1 MTSFLSL
8 PSSSSSSSNKLDS
21 EALATLIRQLK
32 RSPESPSRLTLPP
45 IMGVI
50 QEEDEDQE
58 GTSVVVEEVDS
69 GSNSSGT
76 SPDTPSDRSGLYD
89 IPEEDEHEEVNRALW
104 VIDEESDEQ
113 IRKETYLKHHIDDTY
128 GDENIAPSE
137 NQNLDQDNP
146 PPIDPYSPP
155 PPSPCMTHI
164 PSPTLPDNPIVPE
177 SYYPEEEEDTPSS
190 FQKVPSPLGESSS
203 DQFSD
208 AEPEQEESVVTP
220 YYDSTTN
227 MRLIPQQRRRRKTL
241 GELEQ
246 YRKFAMNK
254 AAWKS
259 YQEAEALE
267 ERRRIREREERE
279 GLWMRYSFGAGSN
292 GRSRDRWNRPD
303 LITRAQ
309 SFPPTVSRT
318 NTEPIYATLYSDPDT
333 GRDEQL
339 TSNWYID
346 GVEGEDTSQDG
357 NQVQVQHVEYVSS
370 PRSMTEGVDD
380 EEEVLSPVSEHI
392 QTPALPNDL
401 DNDNDNDN
409 DNDEPRRFFPNAT
422 QIFGLSST
430 SFPADGQSYDRSDS
444 KYEYTAESNMTVSAP
459 TYGLGLGLSGM
470 TSGQQRGPKINTRM
484 SFDQMIKYEEGKQH
498 LEEDE
503 ISLVELPIRVI
514 FRERTFEEF
523 KAAGREYTR
532 KYKEEQS
539 NEKGMGSY
547 DEMCQGE
554 KIAFQDRSTYREDLD
569 GLPIHERGRS
579 RSRIK
584 REIDM
589 GSAESCL
596 SYTSTANSSGSFPNG
611 QDDYDPN
618 YPYCHTNNEKGEAKG
633 MMYSNQPEA
642 SEAPNRSNSASPD
655 SQYSSANEQEERDI
669 DLNLNRRLTI
679 STELEDGDDEEVR
692 VVIDSRRRHSAPGK
706 LPSYLPGQYSE
717 FDESGPLNMS
727 DGFERIRSKSE
738 CSIHI

>member
-21 EALATLIRQLK
+21 QALATLIRQLK

-50 QEEDEDQE
+50 QEEDEDHE

-69 GSNSSGT
+69 GSSSNGT

-89 IPEEDEHEEVNRALW
+89 IPEEDEHEETDGALW
-104 VIDEESDEQ
+104 VIDEESDE
-113 IRKETYLKHHIDDTY
+113 
-128 GDENIAPSE
+128 NIPPSE
-137 NQNLDQDNP
+137 NQNLNQDNP
-146 PPIDPYSPP
+146 PPMDPHSPP

-164 PSPTLPDNPIVPE
+164 PSPTLPDNPIVPN
-177 SYYPEEEEDTPSS
+177 SYYPEDENDTPSTY
-190 FQKVPSPLGESSS
+190 QKVPSPLAELSSE
-203 DQFSD
+203 QFSD
-208 AEPEQEESVVTP
+208 AESEQEESVVTP
-220 YYDSTTN
+220 YYESNTS

-267 ERRRIREREERE
+267 EQRRIREREERE

-309 SFPPTVSRT
+309 SFPPTILRT
-318 NTEPIYATLYSDPDT
+318 NTEPIYATLYSDPDP

-346 GVEGEDTSQDG
+346 DVEGEDAGQDG

-380 EEEVLSPVSEHI
+380 EEDVLSPVSEHI

-401 DNDNDNDN
+401 DNDNDD
-409 DNDEPRRFFPNAT
+409 DEPRRFFPNAT
-422 QIFGLSST
+422 QIFGSSFS
-430 SFPADGQSYDRSDS
+430 SFPSNGQSYGQSDRE
-444 KYEYTAESNMTVSAP
+444 YEYTAESNITVSAP

-470 TSGQQRGPKINTRM
+470 TSDQQRGAKINTRM

-503 ISLVELPIRVI
+503 ISLVELPIRMI
-514 FRERTFEEF
+514 FPERTFEEF

-532 KYKEEQS
+532 KLKEHQS
-539 NEKGMGSY
+539 NEKDMGSHAY
-547 DEMCQGE
+547 DELCEGE
-554 KIAFQDRSTYREDLD
+554 RDDSHDRSTYREDLD
-569 GLPIHERGRS
+569 GLPIPERGRS

-589 GSAESCL
+589 ESTESYL
-596 SYTSTANSSGSFPNG
+596 SDTSTANSSGSSPND
-611 QDDYDPN
+611 QDDYDSN
-618 YPYCHTNNEKGEAKG
+618 YPYYFTNDEKEKAKG
-633 MMYSNQPEA
+633 LVYSDEPEA
-642 SEAPNRSNSASPD
+642 SEAPDRSNSTSPD
-655 SQYSSANEQEERDI
+655 SQYSTANEQEEEGDI
-669 DLNLNRRLTI
+669 ELNLDRRLTI
-679 STELEDGDDEEVR
+679 SPELQDGDDEEFR

-706 LPSYLPGQYSE
+706 LPSYLPGHFPE
-717 FDESGPLNMS
+717 FDESGPLNMG
-727 DGFERIRSKSE
+727 DGFERLRSKSE

>member
-1 MTSFLSL
+1 MTFFLSL

-69 GSNSSGT
+69 GSSSSGT

-89 IPEEDEHEEVNRALW
+89 IPEEDEHEEVDRALW
-104 VIDEESDEQ
+104 VIDEESDEK
-113 IRKETYLKHHIDDTY
+113 IREETYFNHHIDTY
-128 GDENIAPSE
+128 GDENIPPIE
-137 NQNLDQDNP
+137 NLNQDNP
-146 PPIDPYSPP
+146 PPLDPHSPP

-164 PSPTLPDNPIVPE
+164 PSPTLPDNPIVPN
-177 SYYPEEEEDTPSS
+177 SCYPEDEEATPST
-190 FQKVPSPLGESSS
+190 FQKVPSPLGELSSN
-203 DQFSD
+203 QFSD
-208 AEPEQEESVVTP
+208 AEPEQEESVITP
-220 YYDSTTN
+220 YYDSNTS

-267 ERRRIREREERE
+267 EQRRIREREERE

-309 SFPPTVSRT
+309 SFPPTASRT
-318 NTEPIYATLYSDPDT
+318 NTEPIYASLYSDPDPR
-333 GRDEQL
+333 RDEQL

-346 GVEGEDTSQDG
+346 DVEGEDAGQDG
-357 NQVQVQHVEYVSS
+357 NQILVQHVEYVSS
-370 PRSMTEGVDD
+370 PRCMTEGVDD

-401 DNDNDNDN
+401 V
-409 DNDEPRRFFPNAT
+409 NDEPRRFFPNAT
-422 QIFGLSST
+422 QIFGSS
-430 SFPADGQSYDRSDS
+430 SSSIPPNSQSYGRSDS
-444 KYEYTAESNMTVSAP
+444 EYEYTAESKMIVSTP

-470 TSGQQRGPKINTRM
+470 TSDQQRAAKINTRM

-514 FRERTFEEF
+514 FPERTFEEF
-523 KAAGREYTR
+523 KAAGREYPR
-532 KYKEEQS
+532 KYKEDRS
-539 NEKGMGSY
+539 NEKDMGSY

-554 KIAFQDRSTYREDLD
+554 KDDFQDRSTYREDLD
-569 GLPIHERGRS
+569 GLPIPERGRS

-584 REIDM
+584 REIDL
-589 GSAESCL
+589 GSTESYL

-618 YPYCHTNNEKGEAKG
+618 YPYYFTNNEKEEAKG
-633 MMYSNQPEA
+633 LMYSNEPEA
-642 SEAPNRSNSASPD
+642 SEAPNRSNSTSPD
-655 SQYSSANEQEERDI
+655 SQYSSANEQEEEGDI
-669 DLNLNRRLTI
+669 ELNLDRRLTI
-679 STELEDGDDEEVR
+679 SPELEDGDDEEVI

-706 LPSYLPGQYSE
+706 LPSYLPGQFSE

-727 DGFERIRSKSE
+727 DGPERIRSKSE

>member
-69 GSNSSGT
+69 GSSSSGT

-89 IPEEDEHEEVNRALW
+89 IPEEDEHEGVNRALW

-113 IRKETYLKHHIDDTY
+113 IRKETYFNHHIDTY
-128 GDENIAPSE
+128 GDENIPPNE
-137 NQNLDQDNP
+137 NQNPNQDNP

-177 SYYPEEEEDTPSS
+177 SYYPEDEEDTPST
-190 FQKVPSPLGESSS
+190 FQKVPSPLGELSS
-203 DQFSD
+203 DQFLD
-208 AEPEQEESVVTP
+208 AEPEQEESVITP
-220 YYDSTTN
+220 YYDSNTG

-267 ERRRIREREERE
+267 ARRRIREREERE

-292 GRSRDRWNRPD
+292 GRSRGRWNRPD

-309 SFPPTVSRT
+309 SFPPTASRT
-318 NTEPIYATLYSDPDT
+318 NTEPIYATLYSDPDP
-333 GRDEQL
+333 GKDEHL

-346 GVEGEDTSQDG
+346 DVEVEDAGQGG
-357 NQVQVQHVEYVSS
+357 NQLQVQHVEYVSS
-370 PRSMTEGVDD
+370 PRSMIEGVDY

-392 QTPALPNDL
+392 QTPALPNDF
-401 DNDNDNDN
+401 DNDN
-409 DNDEPRRFFPNAT
+409 DNDEPRKFCPNAT
-422 QIFGLSST
+422 QIFGSSST

-444 KYEYTAESNMTVSAP
+444 KYEYTAESNMTVSAL

-470 TSGQQRGPKINTRM
+470 TSDQQRGAKINTRM

-514 FRERTFEEF
+514 FPERTFEEF

-532 KYKEEQS
+532 EYKENQS
-539 NEKGMGSY
+539 SEK
-547 DEMCQGE
+547 DDL
-554 KIAFQDRSTYREDLD
+554 QDRSTYREDLD
-569 GLPIHERGRS
+569 GLPIPERGRP

-584 REIDM
+584 REIDL
-589 GSAESCL
+589 GSAESYL
-596 SYTSTANSSGSFPNG
+596 SYTSTANSSGTFPNG
-611 QDDYDPN
+611 EDDYDPN
-618 YPYCHTNNEKGEAKG
+618 YPYYHTNNEKDEAKG
-633 MMYSNQPEA
+633 LMYSDEPEA
-642 SEAPNRSNSASPD
+642 SEAPNRSNSTSPD
-655 SQYSSANEQEERDI
+655 SQYSSANEQEEEGDI
-669 DLNLNRRLTI
+669 ELNLNRRLTI
-679 STELEDGDDEEVR
+679 SPELEDGEDEEVK

-706 LPSYLPGQYSE
+706 LPSYLPGHLSE
-717 FDESGPLNMS
+717 FDESGPLDMG
-727 DGFERIRSKSE
+727 DGSERIRSKSE
-738 CSIHI
+738 CSIHA